1 MPGLERVPTGS
12 GEPQATAAACVST
25 RGHVGRRV
33 SGERTKGRP
42 HGRMTMVTANPQRA
56 CSSRLRWEPLGRF
69 LGGPGAA
76 MRRGYPTSGQL
87 LRSVLSG
94 PGMPE
99 GTRTLALLIRSARP
113 TYGAGSR
120 VARVEPSVLASPSE
134 VIEIHARREETMRIL
149 VAGRAARSAPG
160 SLLS

>member
-69 LGGPGAA
+69 LGRSYASG
-76 MRRGYPTSGQL
+76 RR
-87 LRSVLSG
+87 
-94 PGMPE
+94 
-99 GTRTLALLIRSARP
+99 LIR
-113 TYGAGSR
+113 
-120 VARVEPSVLASPSE
+120 
-134 VIEIHARREETMRIL
+134 
-149 VAGRAARSAPG
+149 
-160 SLLS
+160 LLSRENAVFNHRLFCLHDSWVERPDQQVLRKLLGWTTRRLLLLARTRVDLVHETQCLHRAVPAAQRPYSSVIAHVTSA